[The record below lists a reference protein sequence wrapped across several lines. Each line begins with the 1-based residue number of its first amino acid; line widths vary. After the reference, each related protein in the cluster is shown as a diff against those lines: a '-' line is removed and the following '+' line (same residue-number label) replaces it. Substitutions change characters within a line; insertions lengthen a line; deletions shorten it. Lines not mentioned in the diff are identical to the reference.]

1 MAVSG
6 AATDLGAA
14 IDSAGVA
21 GAVDVVLGV
30 SLAPQ
35 TVHMVLVEGEAADG
49 VTVDQNG
56 FTLGGNSTAA
66 AAAEHVIAAILG
78 TRDSAAHGGY
88 RLKSSGVS
96 WTNPSEATALRN
108 ALAARKI
115 ENVMLV
121 SAVMSAAALAQA
133 VGSATDCARTAL
145 LLVEPT
151 TATLAVVDSADGS
164 VADVHRHPLPNDRHA
179 TLSKLAAMVST
190 AESMRGRP
198 DGVFL
203 VGSDVDIR
211 SIKPTLEA
219 ATSLSLITPE
229 EPEMAL
235 ARGASLAAANARLGA
250 PRTLSMPPVQNP
262 PIAPGMLAYSAE
274 GDTETGA
281 PDDAHRQSDA
291 DSRRRRKLVLTVA
304 AVTTVFVGGLVAL
317 ALAIGDRSHSD
328 QRPDTSTNVV
338 APETASP
345 PKAGPPGPPPPS
357 APPPPSVGPAPASPP
372 ASQPTP
378 SPHSGDHEHWDDWL
392 HRHLG
397 QGIPLP

>member
-1 MAVSG
+1 MADSG
-6 AATDLGAA
+6 AATDSGAA
-14 IDSAGVA
+14 IDNAGFK

-56 FTLGGNSTAA
+56 FTLGGNSTAVA
-66 AAAEHVIAAILG
+66 AADHVIAAILG
-78 TRDSAAHGGY
+78 TRDRAAHGGY

-115 ENVMLV
+115 GNVELV

-133 VGSATDCARTAL
+133 MGSATDCARTAL

-179 TLSKLAAMVST
+179 ALTKLASMVSN

-211 SIKPTLEA
+211 SIKPALEA
-219 ATSLSLITPE
+219 VTSLSLITPE

-250 PRTLSMPPVQNP
+250 PRTLCMPPVQNP
-262 PIAPGMLAYSAE
+262 PIAPGVLAYSAE
-274 GDTETGA
+274 RDAETDA
-281 PDDAHRQSDA
+281 PDDAQRQSDS
-291 DSRRRRKLVLTVA
+291 DPRRHRKLLTIA
-304 AVTTVFVGGLVAL
+304 AVATVFVCGVVAL
-317 ALAIGDRSHSD
+317 ALAIGGRSHPD

-338 APETASP
+338 APENAP
-345 PKAGPPGPPPPS
+345 PSKAAPPGPPPPS
-357 APPPPSVGPAPASPP
+357 ALPPPPEAPSPP